1 MRDEGNAV
9 RSERLQDDTDYETLS
24 LMGEL
29 GLNFR
34 HARSLLRKYG
44 QQRAKLVE
52 DARERSDWLSLA
64 GD

>member
-1 MRDEGNAV
+1 MRDVEYAAQ
-9 RSERLQDDTDYETLS
+9 SERLEDNTDYETFS

-52 DARERSDWLSLA
+52 DARQRSDWLSLA